1 MVDQATA
8 PITTARLFHRFYE
21 VIARHSPMATSK
33 GKNIMVQRLEGD
45 SQHPQLPSW
54 RIHII
59 DWEKSGWYPTY
70 WDHAMAS
77 CALRWDDDWCLWVQ
91 KALDPY
97 PSEAAWLQIIRLEL
111 WS

>member
-1 MVDQATA
+1 
-8 PITTARLFHRFYE
+8 
-21 VIARHSPMATSK
+21 
-33 GKNIMVQRLEGD
+33 MVQRLEGD